1 MYQINIQIHT
11 SNANFATAV
20 SGLGAMLVMSV
31 QTGIRRSDPMRSK
44 ASTIIHILAITYY
57 GMIANDYVKSFRI
70 GAKSY
75 GETREADTAPEPEAR
90 TGYI

>member
-1 MYQINIQIHT
+1 M
-11 SNANFATAV
+11 

-90 TGYI
+90 TQDRVFIGTCTCLLLTRGDIR